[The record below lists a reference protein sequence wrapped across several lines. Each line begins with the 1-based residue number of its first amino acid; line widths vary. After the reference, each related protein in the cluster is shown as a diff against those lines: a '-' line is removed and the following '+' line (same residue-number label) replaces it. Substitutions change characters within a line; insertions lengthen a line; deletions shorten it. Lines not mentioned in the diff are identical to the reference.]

1 MIWKRIGGVLWAWSG
16 YEIELRGNDAVTQR
30 YELWCGTR
38 FLGEF
43 AALDAAKAC
52 VYGRELAP

>member
-1 MIWKRIGGVLWAWSG
+1 
-16 YEIELRGNDAVTQR
+16 VTKR